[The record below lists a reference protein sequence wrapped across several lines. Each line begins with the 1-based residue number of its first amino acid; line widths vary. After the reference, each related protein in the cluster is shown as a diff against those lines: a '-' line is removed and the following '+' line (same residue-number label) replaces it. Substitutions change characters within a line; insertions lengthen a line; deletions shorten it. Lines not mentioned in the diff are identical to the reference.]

1 MKFEADQTEL
11 SRTGNKKLNF
21 IHNSNYDA
29 RLGEISNNSY

>member
-1 MKFEADQTEL
+1 MKLGADQTES
-11 SRTGNKKLNF
+11 SRTGNKILNF